1 MKLSEIKTLQG
12 LIVVGED
19 REITNVNTIANADEN
34 SLIFFNGKG
43 ELKTKAKAIIIS
55 NRECIFDND
64 LTTIIS
70 PDPKLTMAKVI
81 LECFYNNVVSF
92 LNTIRSEIYLSKI
105 FDNVKIGV
113 EGVIVGVNCTIGT
126 QGFGYVWDKD
136 HWLRFPHIGSVVLE
150 KNVEIGNN
158 TCIDRGSI
166 GNTIIRKGV
175 KIDNLVHIAHNA
187 DIGEHS
193 LIVAGAVIGGSVKI
207 GKKCFIGMNASIK
220 NGIIIGDNVTVGAGA
235 VVLKDIPSGETWAG
249 VPAKKL

>member
-1 MKLSEIKTLQG
+1 MKLSEIKALQG
-12 LIVVGED
+12 LEIVGDD
-19 REITNVNTIANADEN
+19 REITGVNTLSEAKETELCFWNDKGKLITN
-34 SLIFFNGKG
+34 SK
-43 ELKTKAKAIIIS
+43 IIIMS
-55 NRECIFDND
+55 YNQFIMELGDDTFIY
-64 LTTIIS
+64 S

-81 LECFYNNVVSF
+81 IECFDFNMGYDQWHDGAITY
-92 LNTIRSEIYLSKI
+92 LNTEMEKNIVVQP
-105 FDNVKIGV
+105 NAVIG
-113 EGVIVGVNCTIGT
+113 GK
-126 QGFGYVWDKD
+126 GFGYVWDKD

-150 KNVEIGNN
+150 ENVEIGSN

-207 GKKCFIGMNASIK
+207 GKNCFIGMNASIK
-220 NGIIIGDNVTVGAGA
+220 NGVVIGDNVTVGAGA